1 MDPHNEFESSKF
13 FHSARIDRRSA
24 DALVGLAA
32 GLTADGVV
40 TTDEAVFLKRWLD
53 TNLVHLDDPV
63 INILYSRLSTMLQ
76 DNVLDADESLELLN
90 LLHSFAGLPMENPK
104 GAELGFVAPNDL
116 PFCAPAPDLV
126 FDGKVFVFTGIMAYG
141 PRKECQALIE
151 ARGALIGGNVS
162 KKVHYLVV
170 GSVGNEQWRHSSY
183 GMKIMKAVELR
194 EAGAP
199 IAIIG
204 ENHWQRV
211 LFG

>member
-1 MDPHNEFESSKF
+1 MDLHNEFEKSKF

-40 TTDEAVFLKRWLD
+40 TTGEALFLKQWLD

-63 INILYSRLSTMLQ
+63 INLLYSRLSSMLQ
-76 DNVLDADESLELLN
+76 DNVLDADESQELLS
-90 LLHSFAGLPMENPK
+90 LLRSFSGLPLQRPK
-104 GAELGFVAPNDL
+104 GVEPGFVAPNDL
-116 PFCAPAPDLV
+116 PFNAPEPDLIW
-126 FDGKVFVFTGIMAYG
+126 DGKMFVFTGIMAYG
-141 PRKECQALIE
+141 PRKDCQALIE
-151 ARGALIGGNVS
+151 ERGALIAGGVS

-183 GMKIMKAVELR
+183 GTKIMKAVELR

-199 IAIIG
+199 IAIVG
-204 ENHWQRV
+204 ESHWQRM